1 MTRAGAWTCRCAQRR
16 GGDQEEVVRR
26 LSDLVRLDTTNPPGN
41 ESLVTEYVAG
51 ELAAVGVPAVVL
63 ESAPGRANLVAR
75 LRGAGTGPTV
85 MLLAHADVVGAS
97 PVGWTHPPFSG
108 RVVDGE
114 VWGRGSLDMKAHLA
128 SWLTLV
134 AGLAEHRVP
143 LGGDVVLVV
152 TADEE
157 AGSRLGAHWLV
168 ENHPDLVRADLAFCE
183 GGGQRIPTAAGP
195 LYTVQVAEKGTATVR
210 VTASGTGGHASV
222 PRADNAVLALA
233 DALHRLGRSR
243 TRSLPTET
251 TDLML
256 EVLAASTA
264 DPHVRSALLD
274 VRRQPT
280 FEAAAGLPLVP
291 FLRDFVVAGLHNTA
305 VPTRLSASDR
315 VNVAPAE
322 ASAVL
327 DCRLV
332 PGQRPE
338 DWVEHLRAVL
348 GGQVRVDLIRGRA
361 GREGPPADELLTVVD
376 EVLDEVDPGGRA
388 LPYLSSAATDARAFP
403 GIPVLGFFPSASDRD
418 LMRLIHGVDERALIS
433 DVMHGHRITGGL
445 VMRLC
450 GAQID
455 HAEECHAG
463 VQ

>member
-1 MTRAGAWTCRCAQRR
+1 MTPTSSWTCRCAQRR
-16 GGDQEEVVRR
+16 IGDQEEVVRR
-26 LSDLVRLDTTNPPGN
+26 LSDLVQLDTTNPPGN
-41 ESLVTEYVAG
+41 ESLVTAYVSR
-51 ELAAVGVPAVVL
+51 ELAAAGVPAVVL

-97 PVGWTHPPFSG
+97 PDGWTHPPFSG

-114 VWGRGSLDMKAHLA
+114 IWGRGSLDMKAHLA
-128 SWLTLV
+128 SWLTV
-134 AGLAEHRVP
+134 VTGLAARRVP
-143 LGGDVVLVV
+143 LSGDVLLVV

-168 ENHPDLVRADLAFCE
+168 EHHPDLVRADLAFCE

-195 LYTVQVAEKGTATVR
+195 LYTVQVGEKGTATVR
-210 VTASGTGGHASV
+210 VTASGTGGHASM
-222 PRADNAVLALA
+222 PRPDNAVLVLA
-233 DALHRLGRSR
+233 GALHRLGEARSR
-243 TRSLPTET
+243 SVPTGT
-251 TDLML
+251 TDRML

-264 DPHVRSALLD
+264 DPRVRAALLD

-280 FEAAAGLPLVP
+280 FEAAVDLPLEP

-305 VPTRLSASDR
+305 VPTRLSGSDR

-338 DWVEHLRAVL
+338 DWMEHLRTVM
-348 GGQVRVDLIRGRA
+348 GGQVRVELVRGRV
-361 GREGPPADELLTVVD
+361 GRAAPPVDDLLAVVD
-376 EVLDEVDPGGRA
+376 EVLDEVDPGARA
-388 LPYLSSAATDARAFP
+388 LPYLNSAATDARAFP
-403 GIPVLGFFPSASDRD
+403 GLRVLGFFPSASDRD

-463 VQ
+463 AR